1 MSMSV
6 APTIYAVGRLRNI
19 RPKQAAELLGRVK
32 SGFDYGVS
40 DLNPP
45 PEMKIEIAFTT
56 DDFPGVVKEA
66 QKLGLEIVA
75 GTVTTPERAET
86 AKRHGIK
93 TIVAP
98 DLNEE
103 VGAKALE
110 LGLNYVPG
118 IAWEQ
123 ELKKLE
129 DLVKQGKIQ
138 KPHLVKVFPFQ
149 GVRNAADLKKA
160 LSGPFGEEID
170 NPPHGKTIIFFESET
185 FNSTFKPE
193 YAKDEITFVHSPSDF
208 SAALRSSEIK
218 LIVFGTPF
226 GGHGISSFNQL
237 RGLVNEASPLKG
249 IPFCAFG
256 GVKLDDVAYLIQH
269 GVSVIGTGSD
279 LLGEKIVDAAAGGN
293 FKPVDEKVDLLVKQ
307 VKLGREVPETA

>member
-86 AKRHGIK
+86 AKQLSIK

-170 NPPHGKTIIFFESET
+170 NPPKGKHVVFCDTE
-185 FNSTFKPE
+185 E
-193 YAKDEITFVHSPSDF
+193 YHALMRELGEDTMMFVHSPSDF
-208 SAALRSSEIK
+208 SAALRSSKIK